1 MLLVVLG
8 MFSIMFFILHADDT
22 DAIDDGDQM
31 DWDLNDARPFHSP
44 FFSFL
49 SVYQMIFGEFQ
60 VSWYEAESKGLTAC
74 SVALFVIFMFFVVV
88 VMLNVLIAIVSDSY
102 DFALTRAE
110 KLFLRARLV
119 LVAELDAL
127 GLTKP
132 DFSLFGKNK
141 WSNEGNQGTGSCMG
155 SAQVIG
161 SIFRLHSKDARS
173 DGGKA
178 SVGTE
183 WTGRVLHMEK
193 STEAIVTEHVEKGV
207 GTLMDYLTA
216 QAQRLKV
223 IEDKLIRQALDQEKR
238 DAALKAKEE
247 EAARKKALKESME
260 RNDKWNFERKIV
272 DAVKEATAKA
282 VGGKPGF

>member
-1 MLLVVLG
+1 
-8 MFSIMFFILHADDT
+8 
-22 DAIDDGDQM
+22 
-31 DWDLNDARPFHSP
+31 
-44 FFSFL
+44 
-49 SVYQMIFGEFQ
+49 
-60 VSWYEAESKGLTAC
+60 
-74 SVALFVIFMFFVVV
+74 
-88 VMLNVLIAIVSDSY
+88 
-102 DFALTRAE
+102 
-110 KLFLRARLV
+110 
-119 LVAELDAL
+119 
-127 GLTKP
+127 
-132 DFSLFGKNK
+132 
-141 WSNEGNQGTGSCMG
+141 MG